1 MQVPAFAAVLLA
13 LYLQA
18 EGLRQLQHERDPNLP
33 TQFRNLL
40 RLGCIRTVDT
50 QLIPN
55 ALFFLDGDLFFD
67 LADPQAVVEN
77 RPVDMVN
84 VDRAEIVFFI
94 TREAEGSYSCG
105 IREGFSTSMSPGIQF
120 VGK

>member
-1 MQVPAFAAVLLA
+1 MLVPAFASVLLA
-13 LYLQA
+13 LFLQA
-18 EGLRQLQHERDPNLP
+18 EGLRQLEHERDPNLP

-40 RLGCIRTVDT
+40 RLVCISTEDV
-50 QLIPN
+50 QPIPN

-77 RPVDMVN
+77 RPVNVN
-84 VDRAEIVFFI
+84 ADGAGIVFFI

-105 IREGFSTSMSPGIQF
+105 IREGLSTSMSPGIQF